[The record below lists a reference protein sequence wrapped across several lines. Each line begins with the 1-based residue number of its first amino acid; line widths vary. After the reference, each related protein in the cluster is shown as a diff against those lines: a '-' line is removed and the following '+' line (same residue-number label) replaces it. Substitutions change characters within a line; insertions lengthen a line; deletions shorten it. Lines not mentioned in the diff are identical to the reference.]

1 MWSALLEGGWNS
13 LALVPTDHSVSVDL
27 AVDALR
33 AAIQKAGE
41 AGAALHVIDAR
52 GVDVVE
58 GKRRVADLRAILSEG
73 KRAVVL
79 VDSLIQ
85 SLSGVHLV
93 SGVDAVVL
101 VVHVGAL
108 DFDALTSTVTLIGPD
123 RILGSVTAPSIR

>member
-1 MWSALLEGGWNS
+1 
-13 LALVPTDHSVSVDL
+13 
-27 AVDALR
+27 
-33 AAIQKAGE
+33 
-41 AGAALHVIDAR
+41 
-52 GVDVVE
+52 VDVVE